1 MSPMKRRNPK
11 SAKAIAAR
19 AMQLLD
25 GLPLECDGASRAL
38 SIVLQHVGVEH
49 ELHVGSCSVEG
60 AGRIPLHWWVV
71 LPDGAHCDIRAR
83 MWLGEASGVPHG
95 VFHPGAAQRYESR
108 AVEVQQA
115 SPVVFWVLTSMEL
128 QAFVDLLGP
137 EVTVS

>member
-1 MSPMKRRNPK
+1 MSPKQGHPPK
-11 SAKAIAAR
+11 SLQAIAAR
-19 AMQLLD
+19 AMALLD

-49 ELHVGSCSVEG
+49 ELHVGSCTVEG

-115 SPVVFWVLTSMEL
+115 SPVVFWVLTFMEL
-128 QAFVDLLGP
+128 QDFVDSLGP